1 MGNVYEYV
9 SMSVYEHMH
18 ICVHVYKG
26 ERVGP
31 YLSHSFVTVTLC
43 KRYI

>member
-1 MGNVYEYV
+1 MGNVDEY
-9 SMSVYEHMH
+9 VYEHMH

-31 YLSHSFVTVTLC
+31 YLSHSL
-43 KRYI
+43 